1 MFRKIGWCILGKMKY
16 NSSAD
21 RKMQQRYQ
29 RIQARKEDFWDIETP
44 RSERRRQKRT
54 LYACSLLN
62 VERLLYEN
70 IAVVCRSESELL
82 RVYNKIHDEYPQYT
96 RWVFSDALQYTYALY
111 KEESAMAIVTE
122 DSWFGSGTFIK
133 FDSRQAF
140 ERMGF
145 EIVYFGDLLPV
156 RDLGRFRESSD
167 SIDYLLGLS
176 N

>member
-1 MFRKIGWCILGKMKY
+1 MGKMKY

-29 RIQARKEDFWDIETP
+29 RIQAKKDDLREVETP
-44 RSERRRQKRT
+44 RDERRRQRRT
-54 LYACSLLN
+54 LYESSMLN
-62 VERLLYEN
+62 INRMIRESV
-70 IAVVCRSESELL
+70 AVVCRSELEL
-82 RVYNKIHDEYPQYT
+82 RSVYNKIHDECPQYT
-96 RWVFSDALQYTYALY
+96 RWVFSDAIQYTYALY
-111 KEESAMAIVTE
+111 KEESAAAIVTE
-122 DSWFGSGTFIK
+122 DSWFASETFVK

-140 ERMGF
+140 EKMGF
-145 EIVYFGDLLPV
+145 EIVYFADLLPV